1 MSLHSVQNPHG
12 PISISILFY
21 IVSTFALVSNAQD
34 KRRVVNGSTN
44 QLNEKKIEFIIGP
57 SLLYPTGSWEKTDD
71 SRQIMYGY
79 TLGIGLQQ
87 FQRNRFQLTT
97 RLLFERKGYA
107 TKYSNVDSIG
117 NLSEDYNKQKFN
129 YYTLSVLPSYTLGAH
144 QRSKLMVGAYV
155 SLLSYNAFTQEVF
168 LNGQFLFSY
177 FTNNVKGRFDNYDY
191 GISFGMSHTRS
202 VSSKI
207 DVGFQLLGNLG
218 LNNIVPDEF
227 NGVIIRPCSLNL
239 TVILM
244 HKP

>member
-1 MSLHSVQNPHG
+1 MQNSCGVITISL
-12 PISISILFY
+12 IFY
-21 IVSTFALVSNAQD
+21 ILNPFVLVSNAQD
-34 KRRVVNGSTN
+34 NRREVEVPPNH
-44 QLNEKKIEFIIGP
+44 LKEKKIEFIIGP

-79 TLGIGLQQ
+79 TLGIGVQQ
-87 FQRNRFQLTT
+87 FQINRFQLTT

-117 NLSEDYNKQKFN
+117 NVSEDYNKQKFN
-129 YYTLSVLPSYTLGAH
+129 YYTLSVLPSYTLGAR
-144 QRSKLMVGAYV
+144 QRSKLMFGAYV

-168 LNGQFLFSY
+168 LNGQFSFSY
-177 FTNNVKGRFDNYDY
+177 FTKNVKGRFDNYDY
-191 GISFGMSHTRS
+191 GISFGVNHTRS
-202 VSSKI
+202 FSRKM

-218 LNNIVPDEF
+218 LNNIVPSEF

-244 HKP
+244 YKL